1 MSEGRVSFARG
12 ATPLNPRTSVGD
24 RSRRAATAAALSAR
38 RVREELNKVGRY
50 RNRTAAGRVL
60 AEAVLALGSFTR
72 PVVLALPRGGVP
84 VAVEVATTLAAPLAV
99 LLVRK
104 IGAPGRPEL
113 AIGALA
119 RVGSQVSTYRNPTTT
134 AAMGIDDHGFAQAA
148 ARAQAELE
156 RRDQA
161 FGAAEAP
168 ALGGADV
175 VLVDDGLATGS
186 TMLAAVAAVRGLRP
200 ARVVVAVP
208 VAPPSAVQALG
219 RVADAV
225 VCPQVPAQFVA
236 VGLAYANFDQLT
248 DAEVHRL
255 LS

>member
-1 MSEGRVSFARG
+1 M
-12 ATPLNPRTSVGD
+12 
-24 RSRRAATAAALSAR
+24 
-38 RVREELNKVGRY
+38 GRY
-50 RNRTAAGRVL
+50 RDRGDAGRAL
-60 AEAVLALGSFTR
+60 GEAVADAGPFNR

-84 VAVEVATTLAAPLAV
+84 VAVEVAAALAAPLAV
-99 LLVRK
+99 LVVRK

-134 AAMGIDDHGFAQAA
+134 AAVGVDDQAFAEAA
-148 ARAQAELE
+148 ARARAELE

-161 FGAAEAP
+161 FGTADAPPLDGAE
-168 ALGGADV
+168 V

-186 TMLAAVAAVRGLRP
+186 TMLAAVAAVRGLQP

-208 VAPPSAVQALG
+208 VAPASAVRALR

-225 VCPQVPAQFVA
+225 VCPKVPADFVA
-236 VGLAYANFDQLT
+236 VGLAYVDFHQLT
-248 DAEVHRL
+248 DQDVHRL